1 MEFLHNQQTGHRIS
15 HLITLKHYHQPTE
28 LFEAKLTER
37 QMCDCVWVCACVID
51 ILWNLLFREQ
61 PRWFNIFIIYS
72 TNNQKVPGTYFFYL
86 TLISNQKTH
95 TSFPRS

>member
-37 QMCDCVWVCACVID
+37 QVCDCVWVCACVID
-51 ILWNLLFREQ
+51 
-61 PRWFNIFIIYS
+61 
-72 TNNQKVPGTYFFYL
+72 
-86 TLISNQKTH
+86 TL
-95 TSFPRS
+95 